1 MGHQSRIT
9 HRASRFLPYAFLLA
23 FILLFFHKMAFSNLI
38 LARGDTFL
46 YFYPYWQAAADALRD
61 GRIPLWNPQ
70 LFMGAP
76 LIANSQVGFFY
87 PLNWPVWLLLP
98 TPYAVSASILLH
110 LFIAGI
116 GAHLAARRVLGV
128 GRWAAL
134 LTAVLFA
141 LGGYATAQVEHVNQ
155 LQGMAWL
162 PWYLAVIGGSQIG
175 SFSRNEPVLR
185 KTAAFALLFSL
196 QLLAGHSQTVFIS
209 GVMVVVWLAASV
221 VGDRLSVIGD
231 RLSVIGN
238 RLSVISNRS
247 ALTDNR
253 LPLTA
258 YRLPLTAYRLPIT
271 DYRLPLTSLILGGL
285 LALLITAVQLLPTLE
300 LAQFSNR
307 QGGLAVNEVLSFSL
321 NPLLLSR
328 SLLPAYGQSLFS
340 EYTAFLP
347 VTAVLLAVIGAW
359 QWRRR
364 RGVLPAL
371 ALVVVGLFLA
381 FGVFNP
387 ANWLV
392 ARLPGFNLF
401 RVPARWLVLY
411 AWGMALLAAA
421 GWEAVEGQFVELRT
435 AVPLKNLH
443 LRPRE
448 KVRFRRFYGQ
458 ELQITNTLWSFS
470 ARPPLRWGVVFII
483 GLTVW
488 LFVSVYL
495 ANFLPSGPEAPV
507 LFVKWFVPVWWLL
520 EMLFVYWWVSS
531 GNRPWLLFFIVLS
544 ALFFMS
550 RSQPYNN
557 LTTPEAYFDLRPPI
571 ARLQALA
578 GRPPER
584 FLSLSDIFFDVGDQA
599 EIDTIYRDQLPPA
612 ARYDYTVAIKQKE
625 IIAPNLPLAYGLASV
640 DGFDGGILPL
650 RAYSQLMR
658 VILPAGAATVDG
670 RLRENLDGAPA
681 AKWLDA
687 FNARY
692 LIMDK
697 TGDVWRNGVFF
708 DRAHPVT
715 LGLGETVDV
724 GYIPDFE
731 ADALWIIAS
740 APPGDVL
747 VQTAVTAYRLLPEQ
761 IGDNLY
767 AAAFPQPIAPT
778 AITLSPCHPVI
789 LSPCQIT
796 ALTLVNT
803 ANDTFQPLVPGQ
815 YRLIHSGDVKIY
827 ENLDALPRAFLL
839 YDVIW
844 QPDVEASVETML
856 DPAFDPRQTAVL
868 IPPSPTTNPPIPQ
881 SLNTPIPQY
890 PNTPISITQPTPE
903 QIAITVNAP
912 ADALLLLT
920 ESAYPGWQAAVDG
933 VPVPIYRADANFQA
947 VFVPAGEHEV
957 IFTFESK
964 SFGYG
969 RSLTFIGL
977 GIAAALL
984 FLLWWLR
991 HRR

>member
-1 MGHQSRIT
+1 MNQSRIT
-9 HRASRFLPYAFLLA
+9 YHASRSLPYAFLLA

-61 GRIPLWNPQ
+61 GRIPLWNTQ
-70 LFMGAP
+70 LFLGAP
-76 LIANSQVGFFY
+76 LLANSQVGFFY

-110 LFIAGI
+110 LAIAGI
-116 GAHLAARRVLGV
+116 GAYLAARRALGV

-134 LTAVLFA
+134 VTAVLFA
-141 LGGYATAQVEHVNQ
+141 LVGYVTAQVEHINQ

-162 PWYLAVIGGSQIG
+162 PWYLVVLGGAQIG
-175 SFSRNEPVLR
+175 SFSKNEPILLR

-196 QLLAGHSQTVFIS
+196 QLLAGHTQTVFIS
-209 GVMVVVWLAASV
+209 GVMIIVWLVAP
-221 VGDRLSVIGD
+221 
-231 RLSVIGN
+231 VIGN
-238 RLSVISNRS
+238 RLAVIGDRS
-247 ALTDNR
+247 AATDHR
-253 LPLTA
+253 LPV
-258 YRLPLTAYRLPIT
+258 T
-271 DYRLPLTSLILGGL
+271 DYRPLITSLIFGGL

-321 NPLLLSR
+321 NPLLLTR
-328 SLLPAYGQSLFS
+328 ALLPAYGQSLFS

-347 VTAVLLAVIGAW
+347 VTAVLLAMIGAW
-359 QWRRR
+359 QWRWR
-364 RGVLPAL
+364 RGVFPAL
-371 ALVVVGLFLA
+371 MLVAVGLFLA

-387 ANWLV
+387 ANWLI

-411 AWGMALLAAA
+411 AWGMALLAGA
-421 GWEAVEGQFVELRT
+421 GFSVISDQYSVFSEQFSVEK
-435 AVPLKNLH
+435 A
-443 LRPRE
+443 
-448 KVRFRRFYGQ
+448 
-458 ELQITNTLWSFS
+458 
-470 ARPPLRWGVVFII
+470 LRWGMFLVL
-483 GLTVW
+483 GLIVW
-488 LFVSVYL
+488 LFAANYL
-495 ANFLPSGPEAPV
+495 AIWLPTGPEAPLQLV
-507 LFVKWFVPVWWLL
+507 GLPTLLLWLVEMGLVYWLVTRRKNPRWLL
-520 EMLFVYWWVSS
+520 PIILLSLF
-531 GNRPWLLFFIVLS
+531 LS
-544 ALFFMS
+544 S

-578 GRPPER
+578 GQPPDR

-599 EIDTIYRDQLPPA
+599 EIDTIYRDQLPPE
-612 ARYDYTVAIKQKE
+612 ARYDYTIAIKQKE

-658 VILPAGAATVDG
+658 VILPEGAVTVDG
-670 RLRENLDGAPA
+670 RLRENLDGIPE

-692 LIMDK
+692 LITDK
-697 TGDVWRNGVFF
+697 TGDVWREGVFF
-708 DRAHPVT
+708 DQAHPVT
-715 LGLGETVDV
+715 LEEGETVSV
-724 GYIPDFE
+724 GYVPDFT

-740 APPGDVL
+740 AQPGDVL
-747 VQTAVTAYRLLPEQ
+747 VETAVTAYRLIPEQ

-767 AAAFPQPIAPT
+767 AAVFPQPIVPT
-778 AITLSPCHPVI
+778 AITLSSCDLLAQGGETARNGAVAFAQDDTAPSRPYAS
-789 LSPCQIT
+789 SPHSLTPASCQIN

-803 ANDTFQPLVPGQ
+803 ANDTFQSLVPGQ

-839 YDVIW
+839 YDTIW
-844 QPDVEASVETML
+844 QPDIEASVAAML

-868 IPPSPTTNPPIPQ
+868 IQPASTAN
-881 SLNTPIPQY
+881 Y
-890 PNTPISITQPTPE
+890 PVTQLPNYPITQLPNYPITQSPITITQYAPE
-903 QIAITVNAP
+903 QIAITTNTP

-933 VPVPIYRADANFQA
+933 VPTPIYRADANFQA
-947 VFVPAGEHEV
+947 VFVPEGEHEV
-957 IFTFESK
+957 VFTFESR

-969 RSLTFIGL
+969 RIFTLLGL
-977 GIAAALL
+977 GIIAALA
-984 FLLWWLR
+984 FTLLWLQQF
-991 HRR
+991 

>member
-1 MGHQSRIT
+1 MNHQSRLT
-9 HRASRFLPYAFLLA
+9 HYASRFLPYALLLA
-23 FILLFFHKMAFSNLI
+23 LILLFFNKMAFSNLI

-46 YFYPYWQAAADALRD
+46 YFYPYWQAAADALAD
-61 GRIPLWNPQ
+61 GRIPLWNSQ

-76 LIANSQVGFFY
+76 LLANSQAGFFY

-110 LFIAGI
+110 LAIAGI
-116 GAHLAARRVLGV
+116 GAYLAARRALGV

-134 LTAVLFA
+134 VTAVLFA
-141 LGGYATAQVEHVNQ
+141 LGGYVTAQVEHINQ

-162 PWYLAVIGGSQIG
+162 PWYLAVIGGPQIG
-175 SFSRNEPVLR
+175 SFFKNEPILR

-196 QLLAGHSQTVFIS
+196 QLLAGHTQTVFIS
-209 GVMVVVWLAASV
+209 GIMIVVWLAASV
-221 VGDRLSVIGD
+221 
-231 RLSVIGN
+231 IGN
-238 RLSVISNRS
+238 RLAVISDRS
-247 ALTDNR
+247 AATDRR
-253 LPLTA
+253 LPV
-258 YRLPLTAYRLPIT
+258 T
-271 DYRLPLTSLILGGL
+271 DYRLLITSLIFGGL
-285 LALLITAVQLLPTLE
+285 LALLVTAVQLLPTLE
-300 LAQFSNR
+300 LTQFSNR

-321 NPLLLSR
+321 NPLLLTR
-328 SLLPAYGQSLFS
+328 SMLPAYGQSLFS

-364 RGVLPAL
+364 PGIFPAL
-371 ALVVVGLFLA
+371 VLVGLGLFLA

-387 ANWLV
+387 ANWLM

-411 AWGMALLAAA
+411 AWGMALLAGA
-421 GWEAVEGQFVELRT
+421 GFSVIGERLSVGGERLSVIGNRDSVEK
-435 AVPLKNLH
+435 A
-443 LRPRE
+443 
-448 KVRFRRFYGQ
+448 
-458 ELQITNTLWSFS
+458 
-470 ARPPLRWGVVFII
+470 LRWGMLLVM
-483 GLTVW
+483 GLIVW
-488 LFVSVYL
+488 LFAANYL
-495 ANFLPSGPEAPV
+495 AIWLPTGPEAPLELVGLPTLLLWLVEMGLVYWIVTQRKNPRWLLLVALPV
-507 LFVKWFVPVWWLL
+507 LFL
-520 EMLFVYWWVSS
+520 
-531 GNRPWLLFFIVLS
+531 
-544 ALFFMS
+544 AS

-658 VILPAGAATVDG
+658 VILPEGVATVDG
-670 RLRENLDGAPA
+670 RLRENLEGVPK

-692 LIMDK
+692 LITDK
-697 TGDVWRNGVFF
+697 TGDVWREGVFF
-708 DRAHPVT
+708 DQAHPVT
-715 LGLGETVDV
+715 LEEGETVSV
-724 GYIPDFE
+724 GYLPDFE

-740 APPGDVL
+740 EQPGEVL
-747 VQTAVTAYRLLPEQ
+747 VETAVTAYRLLPEQ
-761 IGDNLY
+761 IDDNLY
-767 AAAFPQPIAPT
+767 AAAFPRPIAPT
-778 AITLSPCHPVI
+778 AII
-789 LSPCQIT
+789 LSSCAGRGETARDNVVLFAQNRIVRNERGEMARDSVVLSIQGRTAPSRPYPSPPHPSSPHSLTPSSCQIT

-803 ANDTFQPLVPGQ
+803 ANDTFQSLVPGQ

-839 YDVIW
+839 YDAIW
-844 QPDVEASVETML
+844 QPDIETSVAAML

-868 IPPSPTTNPPIPQ
+868 TQPEIPLPTTDYRPPITE
-881 SLNTPIPQY
+881 SGTAV
-890 PNTPISITQPTPE
+890 ITQYAPE
-903 QIAITVNAP
+903 QIAITVNAS

-933 VPVPIYRADANFQA
+933 VPTPIYRADANFQA
-947 VFVPAGEHEV
+947 VFVLPGEHEV
-957 IFTFESK
+957 VFTFESR

-969 RSLTFIGL
+969 RSLTFFGL
-977 GIAAALL
+977 GIIAALT
-984 FLLWWLR
+984 FALLWL
-991 HRR
+991 HRRR